1 MKNWLMKKGYLI
13 LMQDSAIVFIN
24 KLLDTINN
32 DYLMSESEFNQL
44 SKDFTEFSYEEYLKG
59 IEK

>member
-1 MKNWLMKKGYLI
+1 
-13 LMQDSAIVFIN
+13 MQDSAIVFIN

-59 IEK
+59 IEKW